1 METRSHHL
9 FLHSPASRLG
19 IFSLFQVDLTNLFD
33 INRILAVKLNQSF
46 NSLYELPYYE
56 YMYYLKLLINENNE
70 NLNEVFELEPNRP
83 A

>member
-1 METRSHHL
+1 
-9 FLHSPASRLG
+9 
-19 IFSLFQVDLTNLFD
+19 VDLTNLFD

-56 YMYYLKLLINENNE
+56 YMYYLKLLINETNE

>member
-1 METRSHHL
+1 M
-9 FLHSPASRLG
+9 
-19 IFSLFQVDLTNLFD
+19 
-33 INRILAVKLNQSF
+33 KLNQSF

-56 YMYYLKLLINENNE
+56 YMYYLKLLMNEVNE

>member
-1 METRSHHL
+1 
-9 FLHSPASRLG
+9 
-19 IFSLFQVDLTNLFD
+19 VDLTNLFD

-56 YMYYLKLLINENNE
+56 YMYYLKLLINETSE

-83 A
+83 T